1 MNNPADDIPQSVR
14 RRIMAEERRL
24 KTYMGHALDA
34 ELEMGGR
41 FAKVH
46 TTTVTGASPI
56 SYPAQPTHSP
66 WHSNPYPE
74 EPPLGFSV
82 DEMEPVGEP
91 FERGPPSTTAAPDV
105 EDGGRRPP
113 RVVGSATSFSNSKMR
128 RRM

>member
-1 MNNPADDIPQSVR
+1 MNNLADDIPQSVR

-24 KTYMGHALDA
+24 KTYIGHALDA

-46 TTTVTGASPI
+46 TTTVTGSSPI
-56 SYPAQPTHSP
+56 SYPTQPTHSP

-82 DEMEPVGEP
+82 EEMEPVGEP
-91 FERGPPSTTAAPDV
+91 FERDPPSTTAFQCKR
-105 EDGGRRPP
+105 GK
-113 RVVGSATSFSNSKMR
+113 T
-128 RRM
+128 